1 MQRGH
6 PGSQLGVVDVRDG
19 RGVVELEGLVGVA
32 ELLQVFGKK
41 RTWNGG
47 LEDFREREIGE
58 KRDEV
63 G

>member
-1 MQRGH
+1 M
-6 PGSQLGVVDVRDG
+6 
-19 RGVVELEGLVGVA
+19 ELEGLVGVA

-63 G
+63 GQSRYIKIVF